1 MLNPESTQTVGERD
15 IVTYPLLIDG
25 KEVSGD
31 SATTVYDK
39 FTAQPIAHFANAS
52 RSQVAQAV
60 AAAAAAFKTHPLAPY
75 DRYTILQRTAEL
87 VQQQAVELIESIVAE
102 SGFTV
107 SDAKTELNRSVQTLI
122 LSAEEAKRIHGEMV
136 PLESAPNIRNR
147 IGFTIRVPVG
157 VVCAITPFNSPLN
170 TVTHKVAPAL
180 AAGNS
185 VVLKP
190 ASATPITAALL
201 CRLLI
206 EAGLP
211 HGYINLLNG
220 SGRDI
225 GRWLLEEEQIRFYT
239 FTGSTEVGR
248 AIQRGAGLR
257 RTQLELG
264 SISSTI
270 VCDDA
275 NLEWTVPRCVN
286 ASFRK
291 AGQVCTS
298 VQRLLVHEQVLDQFV
313 SSLVARTER
322 AKVGDPRDPETLV
335 GPMIDVREAERAEE
349 WVKEAVAQ
357 GATIATGGRRDGAL
371 LQPTVLLNV
380 TTKMRVVCDEVF
392 APIISI
398 VPFRSLD
405 EAIRQVNDT
414 PYGLAAGLFTSNI
427 NTALMSARQLE
438 VGTLHVNETS
448 SSRVDLMPYG
458 GVKDSGFGHEGPK
471 YAIREM
477 TEERLVTIAC
487 VS

>member
-1 MLNPESTQTVGERD
+1 MSNPESVQAAGERH

-25 KEVSGD
+25 KEVPGD
-31 SATTVYDK
+31 GTTIVYDK
-39 FTAQPIAHFANAS
+39 FTGRPIAHFASAG
-52 RSQVAQAV
+52 RSHVAQAV
-60 AAAAAAFKTHPLAPY
+60 EAAANAFKTRPLAPY
-75 DRYTILQRTAEL
+75 DRYTILQRTAAL
-87 VQQQAVELIESIVAE
+87 VQEHAVEMIESIVSE

-107 SDAKTELNRSVQTLI
+107 SDARTELNRSVQTLL

-136 PLESAPNIRNR
+136 PLESAPGVRNR
-147 IGFTIRVPVG
+147 IGFTIRVPLG

-190 ASATPITAALL
+190 ASATPITAALF

-220 SGRDI
+220 NGRDL
-225 GRWLLEEEQIRFYT
+225 GQWLLEEERIRFYA

-275 NLEWTVPRCVN
+275 NLEWAVPRCIN

-298 VQRLLVHEQVLDQFV
+298 VQRLLVHERVLDKFLGSV
-313 SSLVARTER
+313 VAGTER

-335 GPMIDVREAERAEE
+335 GPMIDVREAERAEA

-357 GATIATGGRRDGAL
+357 GATLATGGRRDGAV
-371 LQPTVLLNV
+371 LQPTVVLNA
-380 TTKMRVVCDEVF
+380 TSKMRVICEEVF
-392 APIISI
+392 APVISI

-414 PYGLAAGLFTSNI
+414 PYGLATGLFTSNI
-427 NTALMSARQLE
+427 NTALTAARQLE
-438 VGTLHVNETS
+438 VGTVHVNETS

-458 GVKDSGFGHEGPK
+458 GVKDSGFGQEGPK

-487 VS
+487 VP

>member
-1 MLNPESTQTVGERD
+1 MVNPESVQTVGERH
-15 IVTYPLLIDG
+15 IVTYPLMIGG
-25 KEVSGD
+25 KEVPGD
-31 SATTVYDK
+31 STTTVYDK
-39 FTAQPIAHFANAS
+39 FTGQPIAHFASAG
-52 RSQVAQAV
+52 RSHVADAV
-60 AAAAAAFKTHPLAPY
+60 QAAADAFKTHPLAPY
-75 DRYTILQRTAEL
+75 QRYTILLRTAEL
-87 VQQQAVELIESIVAE
+87 VQAHAAELIESIVAE

-107 SDAKTELNRSVQTLI
+107 SDARTELNRSVQTLI
-122 LSAEEAKRIHGEMV
+122 LSAEEAKRIRGEMV
-136 PLESAPNIRNR
+136 PLESAPDVRNR
-147 IGFTIRVPVG
+147 IGFTIRLPLG

-220 SGRDI
+220 NGRDI

-264 SISSTI
+264 SIASTI
-270 VCDDA
+270 VCEDA
-275 NLEWTVPRCVN
+275 SLEWAVPRCVN

-298 VQRLLVHEQVLDQFV
+298 VQRLLVHADVLDRFLG
-313 SSLVARTER
+313 SMVAHTER
-322 AKVGDPRDPETLV
+322 AKVGDPRDPATLV
-335 GPMIDVREAERAEE
+335 GPMIDVREAERAEA

-357 GATIATGGRRDGAL
+357 GATIATGGRRDGAV

-380 TTKMRVVCDEVF
+380 TPKMRVMCDEVF

-398 VPFRSLD
+398 LPFHSLD
-405 EAIRQVNDT
+405 EAFRTVNDS

-427 NTALMSARQLE
+427 NTAMTAARQLE
-438 VGTLHVNETS
+438 VGTVHVNETS

-477 TEERLVTIAC
+477 TEERLVTIAS
-487 VS
+487 VP

>member
-1 MLNPESTQTVGERD
+1 MKSQQGQTAVGG
-15 IVTYPLLIDG
+15 VTTYPLLIG
-25 KEVSGD
+25 GEPVAGD
-31 SATTVYDK
+31 NTAPVFDK
-39 FTAQPIAHFANAS
+39 FSGSPIAEVATANRAH
-52 RSQVAQAV
+52 V
-60 AAAAAAFKTHPLAPY
+60 AAAVDAAARAFKMRPLAPY
-75 DRYTILQRTAEL
+75 ERYTILHRTAEIVQERSAEL
-87 VQQQAVELIESIVAE
+87 VESIVAE

-107 SDAKTELNRSVQTLI
+107 TDAGMEVNRSVQTLL

-136 PLESAPNIRNR
+136 PLDGAPGITNR

-170 TVTHKVAPAL
+170 TVTHKLAPAL

-190 ASATPITAALL
+190 ASSTPVTAALL
-201 CRLLI
+201 CRMLI

-211 HGYINLLNG
+211 PGYISLLNG
-220 SGRDI
+220 NGGEL
-225 GRWLLEEEQIRFYT
+225 GRWLLEEERIKFYA
-239 FTGSTEVGR
+239 FTGSTAVGR
-248 AIQRGAGLR
+248 AIQRAAGLR

-275 NLEWTVPRCVN
+275 NVEWAAPRCVN

-298 VQRLLVHEQVLDQFV
+298 VQRLFVHENILDDF
-313 SSLVARTER
+313 LNRIVARTDR
-322 AKVGDPRDPETLV
+322 AKVGDPRDSETLV
-335 GPMIDVREAERAEE
+335 GPMIDVREAERAES

-357 GATIATGGRRDGAL
+357 GAEVAIGGRRDGPVMY
-371 LQPTVLLNV
+371 PTVLLNA
-380 TTKMRVVCDEVF
+380 TPQMRVICEEIF

-398 VPFRSLD
+398 VPFRSLED
-405 EAIRQVNDT
+405 AIRQVNDT
-414 PYGLAAGLFTSNI
+414 PYGLAAGLFTSSI
-427 NTALMSARQLE
+427 TTAMTAARQLE
-438 VGTLHVNETS
+438 VGSVHVNETS

-458 GVKDSGFGHEGPK
+458 GMKDSGFGQEGPK

-477 TEERLVTIAC
+477 TEERLVTITS
-487 VS
+487 VQ